1 MDTRVLIKMAEA
13 DYRRRYDAQEISW
26 NTLYNVLSGLRSFG
40 NYCKKS
46 GKEEEEADWEL
57 LRKYRQWCL
66 MRGNRPSTA
75 SQKLIPLVKTL
86 RQVQPSAGAD
96 DLFYSNKPRRYG
108 GEHSQADTPVRHLS
122 DGQLHSLMS
131 LYQQLPTGRE
141 KDCLD
146 LFFFSFHACG
156 LRVSDIITLEWRHLD
171 LQRRILSKVM
181 VKTKTLLTIPLSD
194 AALEILGRW
203 KGRNRRFVFNLLIES
218 FDLSADAAL
227 CRAIDSRNRSIRG
240 VLNRIGKQIGL
251 PFPLG
256 MHVARHSFAVKALN
270 SGGVSVH
277 LISRLLGH
285 ASVVVTEKVYA
296 VFLIPTLSREVRE
309 HLSFTF

>member
-1 MDTRVLIKMAEA
+1 MDTRVLIKM
-13 DYRRRYDAQEISW
+13 
-26 NTLYNVLSGLRSFG
+26 
-40 NYCKKS
+40 
-46 GKEEEEADWEL
+46 
-57 LRKYRQWCL
+57 
-66 MRGNRPSTA
+66 
-75 SQKLIPLVKTL
+75 
-86 RQVQPSAGAD
+86 AGAD

-181 VKTKTLLTIPLSD
+181 VKTKSLLTIPLSD

-203 KGRNRRFVFNLLIES
+203 KRRNRRFVFNLLIES

-270 SGGVSVH
+270 SGGYGKGLCGISNSHSFAGSSRASVFYC
-277 LISRLLGH
+277 LDSQTRWPLFLLGRGD
-285 ASVVVTEKVYA
+285 
-296 VFLIPTLSREVRE
+296 FR
-309 HLSFTF
+309 